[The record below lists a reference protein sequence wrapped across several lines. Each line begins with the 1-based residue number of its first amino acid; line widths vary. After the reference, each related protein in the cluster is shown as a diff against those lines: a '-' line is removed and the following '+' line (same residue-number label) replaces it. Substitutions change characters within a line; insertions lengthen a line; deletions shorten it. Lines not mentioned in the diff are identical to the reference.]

1 MLDRFTGGRFGL
13 SGSLAAAALTMAC
26 SDGDGASPSGAS
38 TAPTWHQDVA
48 PLVAEKC
55 GSCHAEG
62 GIAPF
67 SVAAYSSARVW
78 STAMARAVESGTM
91 PPFLAQETA
100 ECTPRLPWYQD
111 LRLTAEQ
118 KKLLR
123 DWADAGAPEGDGKTA
138 AAVTQPRLQ
147 VIEREDVA
155 LRLPEAITVAPGHH
169 DLHRCIVVDPGLAE
183 DAYVVSRH
191 VTAGNPRIVHHVV
204 GYVLLPGE
212 NADGTPRTK
221 QQLEQVIKDER
232 GVGIGGGYDCFGG
245 PGLPSVGI
253 ELLTA
258 WAPGSI
264 PNRAPQDSAQP
275 LDKDALILLDLHYHP
290 IGSMEVDSETKLSL
304 MLADTAPVYESRGA
318 LIGNVEEA
326 VDLPEVAGSLVQQ
339 PGETH
344 PEFLIPPGAKDHI
357 EEMTF
362 TFKIPSSAGI
372 RIYGAG
378 THMHYVGRNMR
389 VSLTHAATNETE
401 CLIETPSWDFNWQRG
416 YAYDASALTD
426 LSTIEQGDVLRL
438 RCQYD
443 NTMGNPFVAAAL
455 KEQNLPSPVP
465 VRLGEDTLDEMCLTG
480 LGIIYPRR

>member
-1 MLDRFTGGRFGL
+1 MMKLDRYTGGGIGAF
-13 SGSLAAAALTMAC
+13 AAAVLSMAC
-26 SDGDGASPSGAS
+26 SDGDAAGPSASSG
-38 TAPTWHQDVA
+38 PTWHQDVA

-55 GSCHAEG
+55 GSCHADG

-67 SVAAYSSARVW
+67 SVSTYASARVW
-78 STAMARAVESGTM
+78 STAMARAVESGVM

-100 ECTPRLPWYQD
+100 ECSPKLPWYQD

-118 KKLLR
+118 KQLLR
-123 DWADAGAPEGDGKTA
+123 DWADAGAPEGDLNTA
-138 AAVTQPRLQ
+138 ASVTQPRLQ
-147 VIEREDVA
+147 VIEREDIA
-155 LRLPEAITVAPGHH
+155 IRLPEPVTVAAGHH
-169 DLHRCIVVDPGLAE
+169 DLHRCVVVDPGLSE

-191 VTAGNPRIVHHVV
+191 VTAGNPKIVHHAVA
-204 GYVLLPGE
+204 YVLLPGQ
-212 NADGTPRTK
+212 NADGTARTK
-221 QQLEQVIKDER
+221 QQLEEVIRADR

-258 WAPGSI
+258 WAPGSV
-264 PNRAPQDSAQP
+264 PNRAPRDSAQP
-275 LDKDALILLDLHYHP
+275 LDKDALLLLDLHYHP
-290 IGSMEVDSETKLSL
+290 IASTEVDSDTKVSL
-304 MLADTAPVYESRGA
+304 MLADTAPAYESRGA
-318 LIGNVEEA
+318 LIGNVEEP
-326 VDLPEVAGSLVQQ
+326 LETPEVSGALVQQ

-344 PEFLIPPGAKDHI
+344 SEFVIPAGAQEHV

-362 TFKIPSSAGI
+362 TFKVPDAADI

-389 VSLTHAATNETE
+389 VTLTHAATNETE

-426 LSTIEQGDVLRL
+426 LPTIKYGDVLHL

-443 NTMGNPFVAAAL
+443 NTVGNGFVAAAL
-455 KEQNLPSPVP
+455 KEQGLSAPVP
-465 VRLGEDTLDEMCLTG
+465 VKLGEDTLDEMCLTG

>member
-1 MLDRFTGGRFGL
+1 MMLKRSMGGGFGI
-13 SGSLAAAALTMAC
+13 LAAAVFSMAC
-26 SDGDGASPSGAS
+26 SDDDPGNPGVTPTTTS
-38 TAPTWHQDVA
+38 PTWHQDVA

-55 GSCHAEG
+55 GSCHADA

-67 SVAAYSSARVW
+67 SVADYPSAKQW
-78 STAMARAVESGTM
+78 SVSMARAVESGAM
-91 PPFLAQETA
+91 PPFLAQDTA
-100 ECTPRLPWYQD
+100 ECSPKLPWYQD
-111 LRLTAEQ
+111 LRLSAEQ
-118 KKLLR
+118 KQLLR
-123 DWADAGAPEGDGKTA
+123 AWADAGAPEGDPKTA
-138 AAVTQPRLQ
+138 AQVTQPRLQ

-155 LRLPEAITVAPGHH
+155 IRLPEPVTVDAGHH
-169 DLHRCIVVDPGLAE
+169 DLHRCVVVDPGLAE
-183 DAYVVSRH
+183 DSYVVSRH
-191 VTAGNPRIVHHVV
+191 VTAGNPKIVHHVV
-204 GYVLLPGE
+204 GYVLLPGN

-221 QQLEQVIKDER
+221 QQLEEVIRGHR

-264 PNRAPQDSAQP
+264 PNRAPPDSAQP
-275 LDKDALILLDLHYHP
+275 IDKDALILLDLHYHP
-290 IGSMEVDSETKLSL
+290 TGATEVDSETKLSL
-304 MLADTAPVYESRGA
+304 MLADTAPTYESRGA
-318 LIGNVEEA
+318 LIGNIEEPLETA
-326 VDLPEVAGSLVQQ
+326 EVTGVLLQQ
-339 PGETH
+339 PGETQA
-344 PEFLIPPGAKDHI
+344 EFVIPPGTRDHV
-357 EEMTF
+357 EEMTI
-362 TFKIPSSAGI
+362 TFKIPDAAEV

-416 YAYDASALTD
+416 YAYDADALAD
-426 LSTIEQGDVLRL
+426 LPTIKYGDVLKL

-443 NTMGNPFVAAAL
+443 NTIGNRFVAEAL
-455 KEQNLPSPVP
+455 EEQGLKDPVP